1 MGSNYSLDQPNT
13 YRIRVQGEL
22 GARWEEY
29 FGDMTITEETLA
41 GGRQVT
47 VLSGLLEDQAAVQG
61 VLQKLYN
68 LGFALLS
75 LEKIEPGS
83 L

>member
-22 GARWEEY
+22 DARWEEY
-29 FGDMTITEETLA
+29 FGDMTITKETLP
-41 GGRQVT
+41 GGGQVT

-75 LEKIEPGS
+75 LEKVEPGS

>member
-1 MGSNYSLDQPNT
+1 MGSNYSLDRSNT

-29 FGDMTITEETLA
+29 FGDMTITKETQA
-41 GGRQVT
+41 GGGQVT
-47 VLSGLLEDQAAVQG
+47 ILTGLLEDQAAVQG

-75 LEKIEPGS
+75 LEKV
-83 L
+83 

>member
-1 MGSNYSLDQPNT
+1 MVSNYSLDQPNT

-22 GARWEEY
+22 DARWEEY
-29 FGDMTITEETLA
+29 FGGMTIHKGTRA
-41 GGRQVT
+41 GGIQVT
-47 VLSGLLEDQAAVQG
+47 VLSGYLEDQAAVQG

-75 LEKIEPGS
+75 LELVEPGT